1 LTAAP
6 PTRVRAL
13 SIHADYRCRSS
24 GECCR
29 SGWEIP
35 VEPGAETRIRQGLRD
50 GRLRGDA
57 GWERAKDG
65 LPHGARAVLRVLPSG
80 DCVFLEHGEPRLC
93 AVHRQLG
100 EDALPPSC
108 RQFPRVATLTPLGV
122 SVTLSH
128 YCPTAAA
135 LLLRGDVRLEVVE
148 QPPAFPPSWPYEG
161 LDAREALPPLLRPGT
176 LASWQVQE
184 RLEGHAVERFAD
196 ETTPVARVLA
206 ELTERAEALRAWSP
220 DDGPFDAF
228 AASVLARRV
237 DPPGLDTGLE
247 HALAGWERV
256 ALAVPRTSSAPES
269 PRAAVSAYGIE
280 RAEAALA
287 EGWGAW
293 RRPVGRWLAAK
304 AFGSWLALQGQGVR
318 TSALGLRLA
327 EAVLRAEAAR
337 EAATARAPLD
347 EARLTRAVRRA
358 DLLLLHLAD
367 PAALARDLS
376 RCESARGAC

>member
-1 LTAAP
+1 LTAP
-6 PTRVRAL
+6 PPARVRAL

-24 GECCR
+24 GDCCR

-35 VEPGAETRIRQGLRD
+35 VEPPTEARIRQGLRN

-57 GWERAKDG
+57 DWDRAKDG
-65 LPHGARAVLRVLPSG
+65 LPHGARVVLRVLPSG

-100 EDALPPSC
+100 EHALPPSC
-108 RQFPRVATLTPLGV
+108 RQFPRAATLTPLGV

-135 LLLRGDVRLEVVE
+135 MLFRDDVRLAVVE
-148 QPPAFPPSWPYEG
+148 HPPAFPPGWPYEG

-176 LASWQVQE
+176 LASWEVQE
-184 RLEGHAVERFAD
+184 RLEVHAVERFAD
-196 ETTPVARVLA
+196 EKAPVARALA
-206 ELTERAEALRAWSP
+206 ELTERAEALRAWSL
-220 DDGPFDAF
+220 DDGPFDVF
-228 AASVLARRV
+228 ATSVLARLV
-237 DPPGLDTGLE
+237 DPPGLDTSLE

-256 ALAVPRTSSAPES
+256 ALAVPRTSPAPER
-269 PRAAVSAYGIE
+269 PRGAVSAFGIE

-287 EGWGAW
+287 ESWDAW
-293 RRPVGRWLAAK
+293 RRPVGSWLAAK
-304 AFGSWLALQGQGVR
+304 AFASWLALQGEGVR

-347 EARLTRAVRRA
+347 EAGLKRAVRRA
-358 DLLLLHLAD
+358 DLLLLHLVD
-367 PAALARDLS
+367 PEALARDLS
-376 RCESARGAC
+376 RCESARAAC